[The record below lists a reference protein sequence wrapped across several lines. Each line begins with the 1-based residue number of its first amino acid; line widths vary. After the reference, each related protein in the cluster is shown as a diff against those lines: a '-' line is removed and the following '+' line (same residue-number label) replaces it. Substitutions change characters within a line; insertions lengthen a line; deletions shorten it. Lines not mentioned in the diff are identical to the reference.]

1 MYMVKEKFRIFVGR
15 VHSIKGT
22 KQMLKK
28 ERKRCAGCGK
38 APLLYNKNTFAS
50 FSLVPQLHPLFD

>member
-1 MYMVKEKFRIFVGR
+1 MVKEKFRIFVGR

-22 KQMLKK
+22 KADAEE
-28 ERKRCAGCGK
+28 ERKRCADCGK

-50 FSLVPQLHPLFD
+50 FSPTAAASFI